1 LQKLLHFHN
10 QRDKLFEVVKKQHV
24 LDEVS
29 LHEQAQPMLTMQVF
43 LRKEVNVMPNI
54 KSAIKRVNV
63 NEKRRLRNASQK
75 SALRT
80 AVKAFDTAV
89 EGSNVD
95 SAKTALVIATKKI
108 DKAATKGLIH
118 KNTANR
124 KKSRLAKKLNLAAA
138 KA

>member
-1 LQKLLHFHN
+1 LS
-10 QRDKLFEVVKKQHV
+10 KKQHV
-24 LDEVS
+24 LDEVG
-29 LHEQAQPMLTMQVF
+29 LLKQAQSMLTMQVF
-43 LRKEVNVMPNI
+43 LGKEVNVMPNI

-80 AVKAFDTAV
+80 AIKTFETAAD
-89 EGSNVD
+89 GSNVD
-95 SAKTALVIATKKI
+95 SAKTALVNATKKI

-124 KKSRLAKKLNLAAA
+124 KKSRLAKKLNVLAA